1 MTQCKRV
8 VSIGAH
14 SLDAELLGGPLLIK
28 YAQAGAQVT
37 CSNVVMGRLEGDEH
51 TAEEKEAYVQQVH
64 CESEVAAAK
73 LGGDCRWLGYSSATM
88 PSTDE
93 FADELEKW
101 FEDEHVDLVITHWRG
116 SMHPRHVATHDAVTQ
131 AVKKMRLKGSHIQL
145 LYGLTF
151 EDLNGFIPQAYFTL
165 TQEEVDRWMDALSEY
180 AIFRGEV
187 NDFPYRDYY
196 PTNLRV
202 RDIESGS
209 GEPTVC
215 YMFPSLVMNELL

>member
-1 MTQCKRV
+1 
-8 VSIGAH
+8 
-14 SLDAELLGGPLLIK
+14 
-28 YAQAGAQVT
+28 
-37 CSNVVMGRLEGDEH
+37 
-51 TAEEKEAYVQQVH
+51 
-64 CESEVAAAK
+64 
-73 LGGDCRWLGYSSATM
+73 
-88 PSTDE
+88 
-93 FADELEKW
+93 
-101 FEDEHVDLVITHWRG
+101 
-116 SMHPRHVATHDAVTQ
+116 MHPRHVATHDAVTQ
-131 AVKKMRLKGSHIQL
+131 AVKKMRLKESHIQL

-165 TQEEVDRWMDALSEY
+165 TREEVDRWMDALSEY